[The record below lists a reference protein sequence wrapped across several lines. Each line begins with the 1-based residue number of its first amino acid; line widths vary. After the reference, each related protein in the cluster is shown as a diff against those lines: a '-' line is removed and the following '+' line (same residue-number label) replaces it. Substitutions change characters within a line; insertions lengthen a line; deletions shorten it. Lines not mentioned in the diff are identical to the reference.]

1 MNPHFFE
8 ELIYRG
14 NELFEQDEGRHIPRS
29 DDWQDE
35 NRQTPHNKERM
46 WDERADIDPQV
57 IERVRQHGVD
67 TVLAIYKPISLHG
80 KKAWGIRYFTKAI
93 QSYIN
98 HIYRQILV
106 TEPNAKYS
114 EVSDL
119 IFESIRRHEFEH
131 FVQEMVYLAGT
142 MGSSSVEDYARV
154 ISDHTLELEGMA
166 AHFEILDSWSQRGEK
181 RIRNI
186 VLLALSEVGKH
197 GRYSNWRRLH
207 VDAVE
212 MNFEHRVSIKSALQR
227 VKKVRSLAAKIAKT
241 KVVPEIHLP

>member
-1 MNPHFFE
+1 MNTESFE
-8 ELIYRG
+8 ELIRRG
-14 NELFEQDEGRHIPRS
+14 NEIFEQNKDRQVAAS
-29 DDWQDE
+29 DDWPDKVTDNPDNNE
-35 NRQTPHNKERM
+35 PM
-46 WDERADIDPQV
+46 WDERTDIDHRV
-57 IERVRQHGVD
+57 IDRVREHSID

-80 KKAWGIRYFTKAI
+80 QQAWGIRYFTKAI

-98 HIYRQILV
+98 YIYRQILV

-114 EVSDL
+114 VVSDL

-131 FVQEMVYLAGT
+131 LVQEMVYLAGSI
-142 MGSSSVEDYARV
+142 GSSSVEDYVRV
-154 ISDHTLELEGMA
+154 IADHTLELEGMA

-197 GRYSNWRRLH
+197 GPYANWKRLD
-207 VDAVE
+207 VDAAE
-212 MNFEHRVSIKSALQR
+212 INFEQRVSIKSALHR
-227 VKKVRSLAAKIAKT
+227 VKKVRSLAAKFAKT

>member
-1 MNPHFFE
+1 MNPETFE
-8 ELIYRG
+8 ELIHRG
-14 NELFEQDEGRHIPRS
+14 HELFEQDEERRIPHS
-29 DDWQDE
+29 DDWPDQV
-35 NRQTPHNKERM
+35 THNPDNNEPM
-46 WDERADIDPQV
+46 WDGRADIDHRV
-57 IERVRQHGVD
+57 IDRVREHGID

-80 KKAWGIRYFTKAI
+80 KHAWGIRYFTKAI

-106 TEPNAKYS
+106 TEPNAMYS
-114 EVSDL
+114 VVSDL

-131 FVQEMVYLAGT
+131 FVQEMVYLAGS

-166 AHFEILDSWSQRGEK
+166 AHFEILDSWSQRGDK

-186 VLLALSEVGKH
+186 VLLALSDLGKH
-197 GRYSNWRRLH
+197 GPYSNWRRLD
-207 VDAVE
+207 VDSAE
-212 MNFEHRVSIKSALQR
+212 INFEHRVSIKSALHLI
-227 VKKVRSLAAKIAKT
+227 KKIRSSAAKFSKT

>member
-1 MNPHFFE
+1 MNPQFFE
-8 ELIYRG
+8 ELIHRG
-14 NELFEQDEGRHIPRS
+14 NEIFEQDKDRQVIAS
-29 DDWQDE
+29 DDWLEQVTYNPDNNE
-35 NRQTPHNKERM
+35 PM

-98 HIYRQILV
+98 YIYRQILV

-114 EVSDL
+114 VVSDL

-131 FVQEMVYLAGT
+131 FAQEMVYLAGS
-142 MGSSSVEDYARV
+142 MGSSSVENYARV

-197 GRYSNWRRLH
+197 GLYANWRRLD
-207 VDAVE
+207 VDAAE
-212 MNFEHRVSIKSALQR
+212 INFEHRVSIKSALQR
-227 VKKVRSLAAKIAKT
+227 VKKVRSLAAKFTKT

>member
-1 MNPHFFE
+1 MNPKFFE

-14 NELFEQDEGRHIPRS
+14 NELFEIDENRQIPRS
-29 DDWQDE
+29 DDWLDE
-35 NRQTPHNKERM
+35 IRHTPDSKEPM
-46 WDERADIDPQV
+46 WNERADIDPQV
-57 IERVRQHGVD
+57 IERVRQHGID

-98 HIYRQILV
+98 YIYRQILV

-114 EVSDL
+114 VVSDL

-131 FVQEMVYLAGT
+131 FVQEMVYLAGSI
-142 MGSSSVEDYARV
+142 GSSSVEDYARV
-154 ISDHTLELEGMA
+154 IADQTLELEGMA
-166 AHFEILDSWSQRGEK
+166 SHFEILDSWSQRGEK
-181 RIRNI
+181 RTRNI

-197 GRYSNWRRLH
+197 GPYANWRRLD
-207 VDAVE
+207 VDAAE
-212 MNFEHRVSIKSALQR
+212 INFEQRVSIKSALHR
-227 VKKVRSLAAKIAKT
+227 VKKVRSLAAKFAKT